1 MLILIV
7 HHRPHS
13 HTPKL
18 TLVLICHHRPHSHT
32 EAHAPSPTRFIL
44 LLTHLRSPVP
54 FIHQPHPSVQS
65 AIAGHAPSPIFLH
78 SSMVSFVIGD
88 FLWSGLRI
96 QGWARL
102 CNAFLLEAQWFV
114 SGNLPKA
121 EEYMKNAH
129 VSTGLHVVLIHMFFS
144 WDEDQNGHDGS
155 YAISSVENAQ
165 RHVNKMI
172 SNTWKCLNKD
182 CLKPNP
188 FPASFI
194 KASLNAARMVPLMYS
209 YDDKLCL
216 PSLEEHMKSLI
227 SESIPSS

>member
-1 MLILIV
+1 MVCFWELAKSRGV
-7 HHRPHS
+7 HEECTCEYRIACGANS
-13 HTPKL
+13 H
-18 TLVLICHHRPHSHT
+18 V
-32 EAHAPSPTRFIL
+32 L
-44 LLTHLRSPVP
+44 LLGEGISKETVDLLDNNPCIISSTATILRLWDDLG
-54 FIHQPHPSVQS
+54 S
-65 AIAGHAPSPIFLH
+65 A
-78 SSMVSFVIGD
+78 
-88 FLWSGLRI
+88 
-96 QGWARL
+96 Q
-102 CNAFLLEAQWFV
+102 
-114 SGNLPKA
+114 
-121 EEYMKNAH
+121 
-129 VSTGLHVVLIHMFFS
+129 
-144 WDEDQNGHDGS
+144 DEDQNGHDGS

-227 SESIPSS
+227 SERTSGRHSPT